1 MAIDL
6 TRFHAT
12 FLAESLSGLDAME
25 ADLLTLEQGDR
36 HPELLQGIFRAIHS
50 IKGGSGSLGFEAIA
64 EFSHHLESLLHSL
77 RTSARQPDA
86 AIIDLLL
93 RAVDAERNLLGEV
106 QNGVATDM
114 APIEL
119 LKSELMQRQ
128 VAMITSPT
136 VTNSVIEAKRAIT
149 YVIEFKP
156 HRGFF
161 LSGNDPLRILRE
173 LGTMGELETT
183 CDVSTLPIL
192 TELDPEASYLA
203 WNCRLNTTH
212 GVEAVREVFAWVTED
227 CDLSIQSIAD
237 FELPSVDETIAQKAR
252 ESSDRRGAGQGFGRR
267 AVDRV
272 TMDLGA
278 TELSNTARSQTLQV
292 GAEKIDSLVN
302 LVGELVITQT
312 MLKQSVD
319 QFDMS
324 RLAQLQSTLATLES
338 NTRELQQ
345 AVLAIRMLPV
355 SFVFG
360 RFHRL
365 VRDVGMALG
374 KRVELKISGENSEL
388 DKSVIEKLFDPLTHL
403 VRNALDHGL
412 ETPDERRSSGK
423 SEIGTLSLHAQHRG
437 GHIEIE
443 VSDDGRG
450 VDPERVMIKARSL
463 GLIGEDEEVDPQR
476 VYGFLF
482 EPGFSTAEKVS
493 DLSGRGV
500 GLDVVRQNITSL
512 GGRVDV
518 TSAAGVGSTFLIR
531 LPLTLAILEGMFVQ
545 VGLDTYVLPLTFI
558 TECMQS
564 DHHSIKTV
572 AGEGM
577 VVEVRGEY
585 LPVVE
590 LRRICNIAN
599 GFDVGKGVF
608 VLLEAENR
616 RVALLV
622 DTLLG
627 QDQVVI
633 KSLETNYR
641 KVDHLAGAT
650 ILGDG
655 RVALILDANS
665 IVRQQLH

>member
-6 TRFHAT
+6 ARFNAT

-25 ADLLTLEQGDR
+25 ADLLDLERGNDD
-36 HPELLQGIFRAIHS
+36 PELLQGIFRVIHS

-64 EFSHHLESLLHSL
+64 DFSHHLESLLDGL
-77 RTSARQPDA
+77 RTGEVEPSRN
-86 AIIDLLL
+86 IIDILL
-93 RAVDAERNLLGEV
+93 RSVDAERSLLGEV
-106 QNGVATDM
+106 QSGIGIDL
-114 APIEL
+114 APIEE
-119 LKSELMQRQ
+119 LKSDLMLLHAGAAPVKKTKLADDEQEL
-128 VAMITSPT
+128 S
-136 VTNSVIEAKRAIT
+136 T
-149 YVIEFKP
+149 YLINFKP
-156 HRGFF
+156 YRGFF

-173 LGTMGELETT
+173 LSTLGEFECKCDIGELPALSE
-183 CDVSTLPIL
+183 I
-192 TELDPEASYLA
+192 DPEASYFS
-203 WNCRLNTTH
+203 WTGRLRSNHTI
-212 GVEAVREVFAWVTED
+212 EAVRDVFAWVTED
-227 CDLSIQSIAD
+227 CDLTIQA
-237 FELPSVDETIAQKAR
+237 LPDLDEIPTLGQNDDPGPQSH
-252 ESSDRRGAGQGFGRR
+252 ERRSNEPVPGRR
-267 AVDRV
+267 ASDRV
-272 TMDLGA
+272 NMDLA
-278 TELSNTARSQTLQV
+278 ASDLPTAARAQTLQV
-292 GAEKIDSLVN
+292 GADKVDSLVN

-319 QFDMS
+319 HFDMD
-324 RLAQLQSTLATLES
+324 RLEQLQSTLAILER

-360 RFHRL
+360 RFHRM
-365 VRDVGMALG
+365 VRDIGMSLG
-374 KRVELKISGENSEL
+374 KKVELKISGESSEL

-412 ETPDERRSSGK
+412 ETTEERLLAGK
-423 SEIGTLSLHAQHRG
+423 SEIGTISLHAQHRG

-443 VSDDGRG
+443 VRDDGRG
-450 VDPERVMIKARSL
+450 IDPERIKVKAREL
-463 GLIGEDEEVDPQR
+463 GLIGAAEELDAQSIQQVIFR
-476 VYGFLF
+476 S
-482 EPGFSTAEKVS
+482 GFSTANKVT

-500 GLDVVRQNITSL
+500 GLDVVRENITSL
-512 GGRVDV
+512 GGRVEV
-518 TSAAGVGSTFLIR
+518 SSSPGIGSTFNIR
-531 LPLTLAILEGMFVQ
+531 LPLTLAIVEGMFVQ
-545 VGLDTYVLPLTFI
+545 VGSDTFVLPLAFI

-564 DHHSIKTV
+564 NDRAVKRI
-572 AGEGM
+572 AGQGM

-590 LRRICNIAN
+590 LRRVCNIAN

-608 VLLEAENR
+608 VLMEADSK

-633 KSLETNYR
+633 KSLEANYR

-665 IVRQQLH
+665 IVRGQMH

>member
-12 FLAESLSGLDAME
+12 FLAESFSGLDAME
-25 ADLLTLEQGDR
+25 ADLLKLEQGDSN
-36 HPELLQGIFRAIHS
+36 PELLQAIFRVIHS
-50 IKGGSGSLGFEAIA
+50 IKGGSGSLGFEALA
-64 EFSHHLESLLHSL
+64 EFSHHLESLLDGLRAGSL
-77 RTSARQPDA
+77 SPDA
-86 AIIDLLL
+86 EIIDLLL
-93 RAVDAERNLLGEV
+93 RAVDAERSLLGEV
-106 QNGVATDM
+106 QNGVATDI

-119 LKSELMQRQ
+119 LKSEIEQRR
-128 VAMITSPT
+128 VNLTSPAET
-136 VTNSVIEAKRAIT
+136 SMPGGKDLASTFT
-149 YVIEFKP
+149 IEFKP
-156 HRGFF
+156 HPGFF

-183 CDVSTLPIL
+183 CDVSQLPSL
-192 TELDPEASYLA
+192 VDLDPEASYLG
-203 WNCRLNTTH
+203 WHCRLRTTH
-212 GVEAVREVFAWVTED
+212 KIEAIREVFAWVTDD
-227 CDLSIQSIAD
+227 CDLAVGLVPD
-237 FELPSVDETIAQKAR
+237 LELPSLAEAAPGRSR
-252 ESSDRRGAGQGFGRR
+252 EPGDRRDNIQGFGRR
-267 AVDRV
+267 AADRV
-272 TMDLGA
+272 TMDLGSG
-278 TELSNTARSQTLQV
+278 ELNHAARSQTLQV

-324 RLAQLQSTLATLES
+324 RLGQLQTTLSTLER

-365 VRDVGMALG
+365 VRDVGMALD
-374 KRVELKISGENSEL
+374 KRVELKISGEDSEL

-412 ETPDERRSSGK
+412 ESSAERLRAGK

-443 VSDDGRG
+443 VRDDGRG
-450 VDPERVMIKARSL
+450 IDPDRIVAKARSL
-463 GLIGEDEEVDPQR
+463 GLVGEDQLVEPDR
-476 VYGFLF
+476 IYDFLF

-500 GLDVVRQNITSL
+500 GLDVVRKNITGL

-518 TSAAGVGSTFLIR
+518 HSALGVGSSFLIR
-531 LPLTLAILEGMFVQ
+531 LPLTLAIVEGMFVQ
-545 VGLDTYVLPLTFI
+545 VGQDTYVLPLTFI

-564 DHHSIKTV
+564 DHQSIKRV
-572 AGEGM
+572 AGDGM

-622 DTLLG
+622 DTLIG

-633 KSLETNYR
+633 KSLEANYR